1 MRTPTKGHSLCEVT
15 APSSSRPQES
25 QKDGEHSRLR
35 ETAGRWAESGGRWG
49 VVCAEGPGDEASEE
63 RGENRPSSLQAHP
76 SLHDHSA
83 MSGPPTRP
91 SRRLAAPGAAAS
103 DGHAARPRPWRFQ
116 ARGARTPRTAT
127 RALLSPLQLPETS
140 PKPGCARSPS
150 PSSGTGAGRDTRTP
164 GFSPP
169 VAEDARA
176 GRRWPLTSLLCSLIK
191 CFRGPCPVLGP
202 RDARPGDSP
211 ARGPLLV
218 LWETKH
224 GQDSREVQG
233 QGHVRAL
240 WERSGGAPESGRIGA
255 AAHLLENEAAALSGI

>member
-1 MRTPTKGHSLCEVT
+1 MQRDLGTRQVKSMGRTGRPRCRRTPRCMTT
-15 APSSSRPQES
+15 ARCQVHRR
-25 QKDGEHSRLR
+25 D
-35 ETAGRWAESGGRWG
+35 
-49 VVCAEGPGDEASEE
+49 
-63 RGENRPSSLQAHP
+63 
-76 SLHDHSA
+76 
-83 MSGPPTRP
+83 RP

-127 RALLSPLQLPETS
+127 GALPSPLQLPETS

-150 PSSGTGAGRDTRTP
+150 PSGGTGAGRDTRTP

-240 WERSGGAPESGRIGA
+240 WERPGGAPESGRIGA